1 MEKRNI
7 KHFKGFTLIELL
19 VVVLIIGILAA
30 VALPQYKRAVDKSQ
44 LSTFFPAITSLLH
57 AQEIYYLAHGEY
69 AAKITDL
76 DVDIS
81 KVCPSLGGASSE
93 NDLYNCKFGYKII
106 NAAAFQNGK
115 FESYGRLSL
124 VLCSLDTNMD
134 PGGGCGTSDYIMS
147 AQFPFSIVNGNVLPA
162 VIKVIGVSTY
172 AKRFCLTL
180 RHKFQ

>member
-124 VLCSLDTNMD
+124 VLCSLGTNMD

-147 AQFPFSIVNGNVLPA
+147 AQFPFQHSEWKRVTCGYQGNRGKHLCEAVLSYFKA
-162 VIKVIGVSTY
+162 
-172 AKRFCLTL
+172 
-180 RHKFQ
+180 